1 MRNSTSHCLLLRPH
15 FIHAP
20 SAATAKQPQH
30 HHENNIITPKCVC
43 LPPSTHSRIVIL
55 LLLLNPHPSTHDGT
69 PKSGSTLWLAFVV
82 GLPRSLNPNG
92 DIFRAVICARIIVIY
107 EGPSS
112 CQPGHHATNWWSTR
126 GWFWDDFDD
135 GRSLS
140 LCSGFCAV
148 VSNRS

>member
-43 LPPSTHSRIVIL
+43 LPPSTHSRIVL
-55 LLLLNPHPSTHDGT
+55 LLLLWNPHPSTHGHGT

-112 CQPGHHATNWWSTR
+112 CQPGHATPLTGGALVGGFGTILMTDGLFRSVQ
-126 GWFWDDFDD
+126 DF
-135 GRSLS
+135 GL
-140 LCSGFCAV
+140 
-148 VSNRS
+148 

>member
-15 FIHAP
+15 FIHHAP

-43 LPPSTHSRIVIL
+43 LPPSTHSRIVL
-55 LLLLNPHPSTHDGT
+55 LLLLWNPHPSTHDGT
-69 PKSGSTLWLAFVV
+69 PKSGRTLWLAFVV

-107 EGPSS
+107 ESERGTKQLS
-112 CQPGHHATNWWSTR
+112 ATPLTGGALVGGFGTILMTDGLFRSVQ
-126 GWFWDDFDD
+126 DFV
-135 GRSLS
+135 L
-140 LCSGFCAV
+140 
-148 VSNRS
+148 